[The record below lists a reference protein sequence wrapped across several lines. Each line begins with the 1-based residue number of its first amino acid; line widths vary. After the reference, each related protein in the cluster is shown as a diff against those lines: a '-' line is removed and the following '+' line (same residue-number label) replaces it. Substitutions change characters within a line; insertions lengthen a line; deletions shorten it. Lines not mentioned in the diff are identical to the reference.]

1 MQITPDPTL
10 SRSLRKREI
19 PSEAQVL
26 LTLQSTAKVLDLSI
40 ATVRRLEKAGKLRF
54 VRVGGRTMVDPRTDS
69 QFFCHMPDPKS
80 SAAIGWPRIS
90 IAPQTP
96 PERRQ

>member
-1 MQITPDPTL
+1 MVRQRDRYGDMQITPDPTF

-19 PSEAQVL
+19 PNEVQVL

-54 VRVGGRTMVDPRTDS
+54 VRVGGRTMVDPRTVWAL
-69 QFFCHMPDPKS
+69 
-80 SAAIGWPRIS
+80 AA
-90 IAPQTP
+90 
-96 PERRQ
+96 